1 MKRIGERVSFVD
13 QPKKLTIVLNPEDK
27 FWHKGLMG
35 AWFSMWLTIGGV
47 MTWAFNTLHL
57 NQQEKLIVII
67 FLCFWLYY
75 AYKVG
80 KALLW
85 LIWGKEFIKIDQD
98 GLTYKKSIRGFGK
111 SSIYFLENIEK
122 METVFPKENSFQ
134 AIWENSPW
142 IQNSERIQFHYISK
156 SIRFAKKLNE
166 REATL
171 LFKLITKKIE
181 ECLKKK

>member
-1 MKRIGERVSFVD
+1 MKWIGERVSFID
-13 QPKKLTIVLNPEDK
+13 QPKKLTVVINPENK
-27 FWHKGLMG
+27 FWQKGLMG
-35 AWFSMWLTIGGV
+35 AWFAMWLTIGSV
-47 MTWAFNTLHL
+47 MFWAFNTLHL

-80 KALLW
+80 RSLLW
-85 LIWGKEFIKIDQD
+85 LIWGKELIKIDSD

-111 SSIYFLENIEK
+111 SSNYFLENLEK
-122 METVFPKENSFQ
+122 MEVIFPKENSIQ
-134 AIWENSPW
+134 AVWENSPW
-142 IQNSERIQFHYISK
+142 IQNAERIQFQYISK
-156 SIRFAKKLNE
+156 NIRFAKKLTE
-166 REATL
+166 KEANL